1 MLHLG
6 AYNGCLFSV
15 SRHMDFSGAWA
26 GNTVYGLN
34 PLSISV
40 GSRHNNCQY
49 KFVRDTR
56 GIGKQGKGYIPL
68 RWPQLQLLLL
78 LLGWSA
84 DGFGDC

>member
-1 MLHLG
+1 MPRRSFKKVMLHLG
-6 AYNGCLFSV
+6 AYNGHLFSV

-40 GSRHNNCQY
+40 GRRHNNCQY

-56 GIGKQGKGYIPL
+56 IPTIEVVSTTAAATTFRL
-68 RWPQLQLLLL
+68 VSRWL
-78 LLGWSA
+78 W
-84 DGFGDC
+84 